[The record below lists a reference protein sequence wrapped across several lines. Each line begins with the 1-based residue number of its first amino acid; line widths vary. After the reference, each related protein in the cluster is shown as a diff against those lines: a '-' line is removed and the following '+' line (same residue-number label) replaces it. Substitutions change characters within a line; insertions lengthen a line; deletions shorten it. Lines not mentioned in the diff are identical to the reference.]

1 MKRQPHILAIK
12 FYSPCMY
19 IFFMRS
25 MLIANSQLKFV
36 IKRNQEEKSFQS
48 KQENNS
54 ESIRNVLQNK
64 RIHLKQENNKRNLFI
79 QSKKTTQILSKI
91 IYKIKEPIQSKKTTR
106 EISSFKARKQLW
118 IYQECIILYIQSK
131 KTN

>member
-1 MKRQPHILAIK
+1 MQGGNQMPCTLNFRADMPRVGGNEKTATHFSDKILLTL
-12 FYSPCMY
+12 YVY
-19 IFFMRS
+19 FFMRS

-48 KQENNS
+48 KQEKNS

-79 QSKKTTQILSKI
+79 QSKKTT
-91 IYKIKEPIQSKKTTR
+91 
-106 EISSFKARKQLW
+106 
-118 IYQECIILYIQSK
+118 
-131 KTN
+131 